1 MGDKVSQKSG
11 QAPEE
16 EPSSGSVCKSR
27 SALGYEA
34 QPAPAAIATAER
46 ERIRAFFTEV
56 GKLTVNTHKDG
67 MQSKIKEDKYEQV
80 RRIHGAE
87 QEARVHAQVYVLW
100 CCGGAYKY
108 TKIPNPSLISKHFR
122 YS

>member
-1 MGDKVSQKSG
+1 MGDKVSQISG

-16 EPSSGSVCKSR
+16 EPSSGSVCKIHP
-27 SALGYEA
+27 ALGYKA
-34 QPAPAAIATAER
+34 LPAPAAIATAVR
-46 ERIRAFFTEV
+46 ERIRAFFTEA
-56 GKLTVNTHKDG
+56 GKLTVDTHKDG
-67 MQSKIKEDKYEQV
+67 TQSKIKEDKYEQV
-80 RRIHGAE
+80 RRIHRAE
-87 QEARVHAQVYVLW
+87 QEGVHAQVYALW